1 MNKHVGGTGTT
12 LSTLNK
18 RYWLLG
24 GRREV
29 GKNLAKCTPCR
40 RNNARPKPQE
50 MAPLP
55 RCRVHSRKVKRITTI
70 HKTGID
76 VAGPFKV
83 NLGRGSATRKKS
95 ETKHN
100 CKFCERLLH
109 LQTVLDNIWPQ
120 LHCMNKWTTQRD
132 IQVGDIVAVLENK
145 SRGVWPIGKIVDVF
159 PSNKDHHIS
168 RAQVKCKNKV
178 IDRSLS
184 KLMVIQ
190 EAPPQV

>member
-1 MNKHVGGTGTT
+1 MPKDDHLTSIIVWHHHIEVNKHVGGTGTT
-12 LSTLNK
+12 LFTLNK

-55 RCRVHSRKVKRITTI
+55 RCRVHSQEVERITPI

-83 NLGRGSATRKKS
+83 NLEGLR
-95 ETKHN
+95 
-100 CKFCERLLH
+100 H
-109 LQTVLDNIWPQ
+109 LEEIGDPASCLCLPKQQGPPHPQ
-120 LHCMNKWTTQRD
+120 SPS
-132 IQVGDIVAVLENK
+132 QVQEQ
-145 SRGVWPIGKIVDVF
+145 
-159 PSNKDHHIS
+159 DH
-168 RAQVKCKNKV
+168 RPLPVKADGHPRSSSTSV
-178 IDRSLS
+178 IC
-184 KLMVIQ
+184 
-190 EAPPQV
+190 A